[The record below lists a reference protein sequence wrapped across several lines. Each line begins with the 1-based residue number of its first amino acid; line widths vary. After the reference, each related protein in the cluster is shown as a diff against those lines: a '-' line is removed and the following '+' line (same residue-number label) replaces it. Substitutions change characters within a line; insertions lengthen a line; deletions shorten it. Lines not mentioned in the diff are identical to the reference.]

1 MRWYHYVAWLF
12 AGAFLCNAVPHFV
25 SGVTG
30 HPFQSPFAHPPG
42 EGLSSAT
49 VNVLWGFF
57 NAAVGYVLLARVGSF
72 DPRSTRHVVSL
83 GLGILVMG
91 IMLARAFGRFYG
103 TGGSSQ

>member
-1 MRWYHYVAWLF
+1 MRWYRHVAWFF

-57 NAAVGYVLLARVGSF
+57 NASVGYVLIARVGTF
-72 DPRSTRHVVSL
+72 DLRSTRHVVSL
-83 GLGILVMG
+83 ALGVLAMG
-91 IMLARAFGRFYG
+91 IMLARAFGKFYG
-103 TGGSSQ
+103 GL